1 MGPQDTAIPESGI
14 SYTCAE
20 DDTLGT
26 RPAAALADQMRIGD
40 PVTYQGRRY
49 VLRGLDPMG
58 IPDRLAD
65 IEDIETGEVIRVPV
79 SELIDD

>member
-1 MGPQDTAIPESGI
+1 MRLRDTGIPESGI
-14 SYTCAE
+14 SYTRAE

-26 RPAAALADQMRIGD
+26 RPAAGVADQMRIGD
-40 PVTYQGRRY
+40 PVTHQGRRY
-49 VLRGLDPMG
+49 LLLGLDPMG

-65 IEDIETGEVIRVPV
+65 VEDIETGEVIRVPL